1 MQDAKHHLA
10 ALVAAAHHLSERE
23 RLAAF
28 LRDAATRAVPNPF
41 ARTQAGA
48 ACHTWSRTALE
59 HRYATVHSAGVTDLL
74 AALAELPAVEPLH
87 QEMFRSGAHT
97 ATVFLTADRSRV
109 VGAVLYGKP
118 GILLP
123 QFVQR
128 RARPRRRPPADA
140 QLDLFAGI

>member
-1 MQDAKHHLA
+1 M
-10 ALVAAAHHLSERE
+10 
-23 RLAAF
+23 AAF
-28 LRDAATRAVPNPF
+28 IRDAATQPVPNPF

-59 HRYATVHSAGVTDLL
+59 HRYANVHSAGVTDLL

-97 ATVFLTADRSRV
+97 ATVFLTGDRSRV

-118 GILLP
+118 GIVLP
-123 QFVQR
+123 HFVECR
-128 RARPRRRPPADA
+128 PRPRRRLAADA
-140 QLDLFAGI
+140 QLDLFASP